1 MHIYDLK
8 SMLNNKNNNLIK
20 ENFPLKIKDKFIIGQ
35 IYSLNS
41 IKNSLKKNVYY
52 IENNNLLDT
61 SELLLLFHD
70 KNFLIF
76 SEMINENEFKVKYKY
91 KLSNLAMYFN
101 SNEELTNRI
110 FIVTDFKSNIKFE
123 IKVIF
128 DNPTDC
134 QEVSQYLIDK
144 FIQSKNEEYIH
155 FKTYFDEKLTEITN
169 EFEENENF

>member
-1 MHIYDLK
+1 
-8 SMLNNKNNNLIK
+8 
-20 ENFPLKIKDKFIIGQ
+20 
-35 IYSLNS
+35 
-41 IKNSLKKNVYY
+41 
-52 IENNNLLDT
+52 
-61 SELLLLFHD
+61 
-70 KNFLIF
+70 
-76 SEMINENEFKVKYKY
+76 
-91 KLSNLAMYFN
+91 MYFN

-110 FIVTDFKSNIKFE
+110 FIVTDFKSNIKIE